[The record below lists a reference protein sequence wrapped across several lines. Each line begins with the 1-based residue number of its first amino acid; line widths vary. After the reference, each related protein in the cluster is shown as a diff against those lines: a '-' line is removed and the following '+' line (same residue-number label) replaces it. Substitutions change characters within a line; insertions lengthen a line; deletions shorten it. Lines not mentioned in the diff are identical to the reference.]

1 MESME
6 IPSLESKAE
15 RIARYKAERR
25 RELAEK
31 YGNTEELPSKYIRRD
46 REAVDAGQ
54 RADASQRDS
63 ATAADSK
70 EREVRKPEP
79 SEFSQGLHDMHA
91 ALSQDSNGNFSVN
104 VNETDSLPHVRSS
117 EERTARLMGETHTQD
132 QEPPALKVSNGTETD
147 TSGPSPQYSSVEA
160 KKGEKPKAD
169 VKTDDRAKM
178 SVAAKMSLF
187 KELEKTISPE
197 ASSFLKPRSSTA
209 AQERRVRRS
218 VDRSRTQ
225 PITTEEMVVANSLPK
240 AVVPGESQAAQ
251 AALGEKPVEHD
262 ENSKL
267 TLSEKLALFNKLA
280 QPESKPMLPPE
291 AGESKRRQK
300 GARYRTQPI
309 TINEVELLQK
319 GPIQLPPLHLT
330 SQLSDR
336 QQAQAVNLKPSEVRQ
351 PSAGEKESVRADSG
365 ETRPPQRRD
374 SEPREIKGILKKRA
388 ASIECESGP
397 EGSQTGKEAEVER
410 GRRASEPSTASQ
422 EGGTERGAPW
432 RRNRELKMSDETTEE
447 TAEAEILLGED
458 VDTRTEEPPLPRSE
472 SGEVFTSE
480 PSTSG
485 SAPWRQRDRTS
496 SSSSKEDVAVKSV
509 PTSPPPQST
518 LARSPSPEDQHPLD
532 NDELSSQ
539 SEEGDLLDSSLDSSQ
554 GSSLKERMTHLK
566 TGEKEQKIVSKKKS
580 GDVIQ
585 VSLADRYNKLQDAEN
600 AWRKKKSSA
609 EVETKM
615 SLAERMRILQEKE
628 EQWKTK
634 GRGASNDSTQFT
646 VAGRMAKRGLV
657 SPVSGREE
665 APIFHCKKSTTGTPV
680 KPLEDI
686 ASRTDVEMEGDKRLD
701 KLESFLDK
709 LHNKGVGHQETSI
722 TVTQETV
729 KEVMKL
735 DDDET
740 FSKFYRGVSPSALSS
755 SGSVEINDFS
765 TIFESHAPKLTSSVA
780 EHKRAVRP
788 ARKTQASRNPLRTLA
803 ARDDIRQEYTEQR
816 LNVAVLETKRI
827 QVEKM
832 AKHSNYA
839 DVALAGLA
847 SKENFRKVNLR
858 NVKST
863 EVVTNNSSLPFNK
876 LMLIQV
882 KGRRHVQVRLVEPSA
897 QSLNSGDCFLLLTPK
912 HCFLWSGEFAN
923 VIEKAKASE
932 LASFIQTKRD
942 LGCKAPHITIL
953 EEGVNMESTR
963 AKEFWKLLGGKV
975 EYRGAGDPEED
986 EVYESAVVES
996 NCVYRLVEDRLVP
1009 HEEAWAT
1016 IPSVSL
1022 LSSREVLVFDFGSE
1036 VYVWHGKEVSL
1047 GDRKLAVQLG
1057 KQLWNGPYDYS
1068 NCGVN
1073 PLDSSGMNAE
1083 VLQQG
1088 EGRPDW
1094 ALFGRLS
1101 EHNETALF
1109 KEKFLD
1115 WAEYRSAKEDP
1126 AVVEVKCPPHSP
1138 HETELKPCDAKT
1150 MLASSSSPVRTILE
1164 GVDVQRGYGL
1174 ISVEDRRQAE
1184 LATVSVAVWHIRE
1197 FDDFEIP
1204 QESVGQ
1210 LHEGDTYII
1219 KWTYSVTN
1227 VVAKRQKPDQLS
1239 SSGPG
1244 RERSACFFWQGSHSS
1259 VSGKGTSAL
1268 MTVELGNHR
1277 GSQVQVAQGKEPPCF
1292 LQMFKGGMVIHK
1304 GSRDDDAHNT
1314 GGWRLFCVRGEVPAE
1329 GSLLEVECQ
1338 CSSLR
1343 SRVSLVL
1350 LHAQLGVLYLWHGC
1364 KAHANIR
1371 EVGKRA
1377 VERITQLC
1385 PAEIGLH
1392 SNSTLTVQEV
1402 EEGSEPVE
1410 FWNALIR
1417 QDRKAYDCMLQDP
1430 GKYNYTPR
1438 LYRMSACSGVFIAE
1452 EQLGPARISG
1462 SVMAMPF
1469 LQENL
1474 YSVPQPAL
1482 FLLDNR
1488 MEVYLWQGQQ
1498 PDDEECTGS
1507 AQIRWDCERKCAME
1521 TVLQYCQEKNPRR
1534 PPRAYLIH
1542 AGAEPLTFT
1551 NIFPKWEAQPKV
1563 STQAEALRNKVILV
1577 QDALARLSKTQY
1589 SIEELQAKPMPEG
1602 VDPLRLEIYLSDE
1615 DFQKVL
1621 EMKRDEFNSL
1631 PNWKQIN
1638 LKKSK
1643 GLF

>member
-1 MESME
+1 ME

-79 SEFSQGLHDMHA
+79 SEF
-91 ALSQDSNGNFSVN
+91 
-104 VNETDSLPHVRSS
+104 T
-117 EERTARLMGETHTQD
+117 
-132 QEPPALKVSNGTETD
+132 LKVSNGTETD
-147 TSGPSPQYSSVEA
+147 TSGPSPQYRGCATLYSRGDTPTVAGPMLLHTHVSVGHLRSSLLQTTNGRPEERVNPDADLVASSLDLAVRPGVKGGRRRSRRYLPGGAGRKTCDRFRTQPITAAEVLDSNGSVEA

-388 ASIECESGP
+388 ASIECESRP

-458 VDTRTEEPPLPRSE
+458 VDTRTEEPPLPRE
-472 SGEVFTSE
+472 C
-480 PSTSG
+480 
-485 SAPWRQRDRTS
+485 
-496 SSSSKEDVAVKSV
+496 
-509 PTSPPPQST
+509 
-518 LARSPSPEDQHPLD
+518 L
-532 NDELSSQ
+532 
-539 SEEGDLLDSSLDSSQ
+539 EE
-554 GSSLKERMTHLK
+554 E
-566 TGEKEQKIVSKKKS
+566 
-580 GDVIQ
+580 
-585 VSLADRYNKLQDAEN
+585 
-600 AWRKKKSSA
+600 
-609 EVETKM
+609 
-615 SLAERMRILQEKE
+615 
-628 EQWKTK
+628 
-634 GRGASNDSTQFT
+634 
-646 VAGRMAKRGLV
+646 GLV

-953 EEGVNMESTR
+953 EEGVNTESTR

-1138 HETELKPCDAKT
+1138 HEAELKPCDAKT

-1314 GGWRLFCVRGEVPAE
+1314 GAVCPLAGGWRLFCVRGEVPAE

-1551 NIFPKWEAQPKV
+1551 NIFPKWEAQ
-1563 STQAEALRNKVILV
+1563 AEALRNKVILV

-1615 DFQKVL
+1615 DFQVTGV
-1621 EMKRDEFNSL
+1621 SVCCT
-1631 PNWKQIN
+1631 
-1638 LKKSK
+1638 
-1643 GLF
+1643 